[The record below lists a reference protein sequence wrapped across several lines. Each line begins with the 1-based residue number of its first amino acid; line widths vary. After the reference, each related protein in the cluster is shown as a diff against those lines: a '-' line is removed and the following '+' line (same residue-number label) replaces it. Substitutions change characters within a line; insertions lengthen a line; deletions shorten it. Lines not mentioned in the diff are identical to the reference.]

1 MNTDADAPP
10 RWAQAYR
17 FPAPSQ
23 EPSRM
28 LPLRRVLLIVETSKV
43 YGRGLLDGIG
53 RYAMRHGQWSLYV
66 EERGLTDEHPNWL
79 RSWRGDGIIFR
90 SATRR
95 MVEAIRRTGVPAVD
109 THTNIVD
116 HGFPL
121 VYVDDDRVAELAV
134 SHFLERKFRHFGFCA
149 IEEPR
154 WVEWR
159 RAAYLRHLARLGLTA
174 HTISAPEPG
183 RGVNWDR
190 QRRRLAE
197 WVAALPKPI
206 AVLAAND
213 VCGTRL
219 IDACRTAQ
227 IRIPEQVAVLGVD
240 NDEVLCRL
248 TSPPLSSIDLDSST
262 IGYQAAQLLDDLM
275 NGRPRPAATQW
286 MLPRA
291 VVGRQSTDAM
301 AIEDEDL
308 ALALSFIRQY
318 ACQGI
323 GVDDV
328 LEHVTISRATLER
341 KFAAGLGRTPGRE
354 ILRVR
359 LERIRH
365 LLDETTYPL
374 ERIAALTGFKNPAH
388 LSVVFKRET
397 GQTPSEFRAQTRS
410 AAGGE

>member
-1 MNTDADAPP
+1 M
-10 RWAQAYR
+10 
-17 FPAPSQ
+17 
-23 EPSRM
+23 
-28 LPLRRVLLIVETSKV
+28 
-43 YGRGLLDGIG
+43 
-53 RYAMRHGQWSLYV
+53 
-66 EERGLTDEHPNWL
+66 
-79 RSWRGDGIIFR
+79 
-90 SATRR
+90 
-95 MVEAIRRTGVPAVD
+95 
-109 THTNIVD
+109 
-116 HGFPL
+116 
-121 VYVDDDRVAELAV
+121 
-134 SHFLERKFRHFGFCA
+134 
-149 IEEPR
+149 
-154 WVEWR
+154 
-159 RAAYLRHLARLGLTA
+159 
-174 HTISAPEPG
+174 SAPEPG

-190 QRRRLAE
+190 QRRQLAA

-219 IDACRTAQ
+219 IDACRSAN

-248 TSPPLSSIDLDSST
+248 TSPPLSSIDLDTST

-275 NGRPRPAATQW
+275 NGRPSPADSQW

-308 ALALSFIRQY
+308 AEALSFIREY

-328 LEHVTISRATLER
+328 LQRVTISRATLER
-341 KFAAGLGRTPGRE
+341 KFAAGLGRTPGSE

-365 LLDETTYPL
+365 LLHETTYPL
-374 ERIAALTGFKNPAH
+374 DRIAALTGFKNPAH

-397 GQTPSEFRAQTRS
+397 GHSPREYRAQTRRPP
-410 AAGGE
+410 AAD

>member
-1 MNTDADAPP
+1 M
-10 RWAQAYR
+10 Q
-17 FPAPSQ
+17 
-23 EPSRM
+23 
-28 LPLRRVLLIVETSKV
+28 PLRQVLLIVETAKV

-53 RYAMRHGQWSLYV
+53 RYAMTHGQWSLYV

-90 SATRR
+90 SANRR

-109 THTNIVD
+109 THTNVVD

-121 VYVDDDRVAELAV
+121 VYVDDNRVAELAV
-134 SHFLERKFRHFGFCA
+134 SHFLERKFRHFGYCA

-159 RAAYLRHLARLGLTA
+159 REAYLRHLARLGLSA
-174 HTISAPEPG
+174 HTITAPEPG

-190 QRRRLAE
+190 QRRRLAQ
-197 WVAALPKPI
+197 WVVGLPKPI

-219 IDACRTAQ
+219 IDACRTAN

-248 TSPPLSSIDLDSST
+248 TSPPLSSIDLDT
-262 IGYQAAQLLDDLM
+262 AAIGYEAAQLLDDLIS
-275 NGRPRPAATQW
+275 GRATPADAR
-286 MLPRA
+286 LIPARA

-308 ALALSFIRQY
+308 AEALSFIREY

-328 LEHVTISRATLER
+328 LDRVTISRATLER
-341 KFAAGLGRTPGRE
+341 KFAAGLGRTPGSE

-365 LLDETTYPL
+365 LLHATSYPL

-397 GQTPSEFRAQTRS
+397 GQTPSQYRLES
-410 AAGGE
+410 KSGGTVPDQHPLGAP